1 MSMPGGRSLA
11 IGGGGLGLVVALV
24 IVALDLFGGG
34 SSSSTLQTLRNLSGL
49 TVGAGQTS
57 SDLSQYQTGADA
69 QKSEDCR
76 IVAYVNSIQR

>member
-1 MSMPGGRSLA
+1 MSMPGGRGLA
-11 IGGGGLGLVVALV
+11 IGGGGLGLVVAIV
-24 IVALDLFGGG
+24 IVAPDLLGGG

-57 SDLSQYQTGADA
+57 SDLSRCQTGADA

-76 IVAYVNSIQR
+76 IVAYVNNIQR